1 MSDSDD
7 WCPSLDGLVFKRL
20 VGEEAARLEEAFSDE
35 EVVFTLFDL
44 SGNKAS
50 GSNGYSLAFWQS
62 SWEFVKEE
70 VMGFFREFHEVC

>member
-1 MSDSDD
+1 M
-7 WCPSLDGLVFKRL
+7 DGLVFKRL

-50 GSNGYSLAFWQS
+50 GSNVYSLVFWQS